1 MTAVCQRCGT
11 QCYAWN
17 IRPAELHVGRVKY
30 WKVQLCE
37 SCTKDVEAAILA
49 ALRTTA
55 EAK

>member
-1 MTAVCQRCGT
+1 MTACCQRCGA
-11 QCYAWN
+11 QSYDWN
-17 IRPAELHVGRVKY
+17 IRQAEFNVGRVKY

-37 SCTKDVEAAILA
+37 PCTKEVEAALLV